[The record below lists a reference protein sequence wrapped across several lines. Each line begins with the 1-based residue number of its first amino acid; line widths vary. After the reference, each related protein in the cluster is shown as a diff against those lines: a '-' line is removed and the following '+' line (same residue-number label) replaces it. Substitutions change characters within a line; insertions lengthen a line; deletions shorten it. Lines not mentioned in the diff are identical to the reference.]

1 MPSELRLNIYSPD
14 MPAKN
19 LRSKKVSEEANDL
32 AEDNFEQIRLL
43 IANLADKTDKLDV
56 DSRKRHDAIY
66 GELEHLEE
74 STKTLFKDVGEM
86 KTSLDFVNSEIEDL
100 KQRLEDKP
108 DKSSVAKWMVKIDN
122 LENRSKR
129 NNVVFLNIPEGVEDG
144 STCEG
149 IIQDILVN
157 HMNLERNIEI
167 MKAHRTAI
175 KNRQNRRNGEQSSR
189 PIHVALLR
197 YPDKQFIL
205 KNAAAKLKDNPY
217 LGAKNFISD
226 DVSKAVRDERKIL
239 KDRHLEEIR
248 SRQDV
253 EYAFIPWS
261 IPPRILYKGNDSE
274 KLKSFF
280 RPASGGSE

>member
-1 MPSELRLNIYSPD
+1 MA
-14 MPAKN
+14 AKN
-19 LRSKKVSEEANDL
+19 LRSKKVSEAANDL
-32 AEDNFEQIRLL
+32 AEDNLEQIRLL
-43 IANLADKTDKLDV
+43 IVNLADKMDKLDA

-66 GELEHLEE
+66 GKLEHLEE

-108 DKSSVAKWMVKIDN
+108 DKCSVAKWMVKIDD

-129 NNVVFLNIPEGVEDG
+129 NNVVFWNIPEGVEDG
-144 STCEG
+144 STCER

-157 HMNLERNIEI
+157 HMHLERNIEI
-167 MKAHRTAI
+167 MRAHRTTI

-217 LGAKNFISD
+217 LGAKIFISD

-248 SRQDV
+248 SREDV

-261 IPPRILYKGNDSE
+261 IPPRILYKGNDSA

-280 RPASGGSE
+280 RPASGDSE

>member
-1 MPSELRLNIYSPD
+1 
-14 MPAKN
+14 
-19 LRSKKVSEEANDL
+19 
-32 AEDNFEQIRLL
+32 
-43 IANLADKTDKLDV
+43 
-56 DSRKRHDAIY
+56 
-66 GELEHLEE
+66 
-74 STKTLFKDVGEM
+74 M

-108 DKSSVAKWMVKIDN
+108 DKSSVAKWMVKIDD
-122 LENRSKR
+122 LENRPKL
-129 NNVVFLNIPEGVEDG
+129 NNVVFWNIPEDVEDG

-157 HMNLERNIEI
+157 HVNLERNIEI
-167 MKAHRTAI
+167 MRAHRTTI

-189 PIHVALLR
+189 AIHVALLR

-217 LGAKNFISD
+217 LGAKFFISD

-248 SRQDV
+248 SREDV

-261 IPPRILYKGNDSE
+261 IPPRILYKGNDSA

-280 RPASGGSE
+280 RPASGDSE